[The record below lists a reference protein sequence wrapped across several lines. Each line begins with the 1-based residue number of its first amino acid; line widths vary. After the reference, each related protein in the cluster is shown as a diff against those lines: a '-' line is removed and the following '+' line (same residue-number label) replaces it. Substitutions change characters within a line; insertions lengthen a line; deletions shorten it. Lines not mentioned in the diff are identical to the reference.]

1 MLLLLMAMPL
11 HSAAP
16 ATAPRLLQHAN
27 VLPLA
32 LDGAFSFQKHTIF
45 LNDPAFRREG
55 REPMIDF
62 ERDRVN
68 YGALTGAEYSSR
80 YGQYF
85 YFWWRARREADLTVR
100 LEYRQQN
107 LGAYVM
113 AQEVQ
118 VLHATGTIETKFQ
131 VTGRTGP
138 CLARLADRRR

>member
-1 MLLLLMAMPL
+1 
-11 HSAAP
+11 
-16 ATAPRLLQHAN
+16 
-27 VLPLA
+27 
-32 LDGAFSFQKHTIF
+32 
-45 LNDPAFRREG
+45 
-55 REPMIDF
+55 MIDF

-131 VTGRTGP
+131 VTGNDYNQEGRV
-138 CLARLADRRR
+138 LAWRALLIEDGKIVALRQSYLWY